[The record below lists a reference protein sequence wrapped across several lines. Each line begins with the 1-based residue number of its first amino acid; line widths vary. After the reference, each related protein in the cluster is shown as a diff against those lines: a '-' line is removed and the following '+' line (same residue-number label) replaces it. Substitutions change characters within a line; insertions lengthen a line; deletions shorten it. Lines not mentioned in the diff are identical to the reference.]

1 MRTDCITSRP
11 DLTWEVTSK
20 KTILLIDIA
29 CPNENNKMANRDE
42 KIGKY
47 NRLCSEL
54 RKRREGYRA
63 KVIPTIIGC
72 LGGGMKELKESIRQI
87 FDYDKELEWISR
99 EKTDKKS
106 VVWTVNM
113 RCFNLTNKFWQLKSP
128 PIPFFAKFEV
138 N

>member
-1 MRTDCITSRP
+1 MPWRRNERT
-11 DLTWEVTSK
+11 E
-20 KTILLIDIA
+20 
-29 CPNENNKMANRDE
+29 
-42 KIGKY
+42 
-47 NRLCSEL
+47 
-54 RKRREGYRA
+54 REYQTDFR
-63 KVIPTIIGC
+63 
-72 LGGGMKELKESIRQI
+72 IR
-87 FDYDKELEWISR
+87 KELEWISR